1 MDPSR
6 SDPIVQAMTRAAGSS
21 EPVTRGTAGA
31 RAVPPPWTRQAPE
44 GGAPS
49 LDDETTVRLG
59 LQRSAPGTRR
69 RHLFRVVRR
78 FAVLVIA
85 DLAAYGVMRELLR
98 AVRDQAVAGTSL
110 AASLRL
116 VAPPG
121 MLNGTQYAFALLL
134 GLLVTGNY
142 GRGGDRRR
150 DPRRLFLACA
160 LATALPLWMRMWTDG
175 VGAVLAQYALTTLLV
190 WVGLVI
196 ERLTLD
202 RLVVWV
208 APPANHAARTLLVGN
223 PEHCRE
229 AERSPALSPEA
240 GYRSV
245 GIVDVK
251 VPPTPEALGH
261 VGDFARLLQRS
272 RAETVV
278 LCGTVPEG
286 RLEEVVDATL
296 TAGCQ
301 LLSVPRQFGL
311 LGVEPDVMSYAGY
324 YLIELSTPSLRGWQ
338 LFFKRLFDLVAA
350 TVALVVTAPL
360 TVIVAAAIRLD
371 SPGPVFFRQE
381 RLGLGGRP
389 FRVWKFRTMVAGAS
403 DAAHRD
409 LVTRMLRSDGAATAH
424 TAEDGAKVYKLVKD
438 DRVTRVG
445 AWLRRLSLDELPQL
459 FNVVAGEMSLV
470 GPRPPLAYEAEQYDR
485 WQYGRLGV
493 RPGITGLWQVSGR
506 NLLSYR
512 QMCELDM
519 EYVHR
524 WSLWLDMRI
533 LLRTIPV
540 VLFNSGRAA

>member
-1 MDPSR
+1 MT
-6 SDPIVQAMTRAAGSS
+6 QAAASA
-21 EPVTRGTAGA
+21 EPVARGAPPA
-31 RAVPPPWTRQAPE
+31 RALPSPRLQ
-44 GGAPS
+44 GAPDGGGS
-49 LDDETTVRLG
+49 ALDDETTVRLG

-78 FAVLVIA
+78 FAVLVVA
-85 DLAAYGVMRELLR
+85 DLATYGVMRELLR
-98 AVRDQAVAGTSL
+98 ALRDQAVAG
-110 AASLRL
+110 AAAADSLRL
-116 VAPPG
+116 LTPRG
-121 MLNGTQYAFALLL
+121 MLNGTQYAFALIIS
-134 GLLVTGNY
+134 LLVTGNY

-175 VGAVLAQYALTTLLV
+175 VEGVLAQYVLTTALV
-190 WVGLVI
+190 WLGLVF

-202 RLVVWV
+202 RLVVRV
-208 APPANHAARTLLVGN
+208 APPANHAARTLLVGR

-245 GIVDVK
+245 GIVDVR
-251 VPPTPEALGH
+251 VPPAPEALGH
-261 VGDFARLLQRS
+261 VGEFARVLHQA

-278 LCGTVPEG
+278 LCGTLPDG

-311 LGVEPDVMSYAGY
+311 LGVEPGVMSYAGY

-338 LFFKRLFDLVAA
+338 LFFKRLFDLVAG
-350 TVALVVTAPL
+350 TLTLLVTAPL
-360 TVIVAAAIRLD
+360 MLIVAAALKLD
-371 SPGPVFFRQE
+371 SRGPVFFRQE
-381 RLGLGGRP
+381 RLGLGGRV

-409 LVTRMLRSDGAATAH
+409 LITRMLAGDPADTAH
-424 TAEDGAKVYKLVKD
+424 TAQDGAKVYKLVRD

-445 AWLRRLSLDELPQL
+445 SWLRRLSLDELPQL
-459 FNVVAGEMSLV
+459 FNVLAGHMSLV
-470 GPRPPLAYEAEQYDR
+470 GPRPPLAYEAEQYDH
-485 WQYGRLGV
+485 WQYGRLRV

-524 WSLWLDMRI
+524 WSLWLDLKI

>member
-6 SDPIVQAMTRAAGSS
+6 SDTIAQAMTRAAGSA
-21 EPVTRGTAGA
+21 EPVVRVAQGA
-31 RAVPPPWTRQAPE
+31 PGVAATLPRAQAAS
-44 GGAPS
+44 GGAAQ
-49 LDDETTVRLG
+49 DDETTVRLG

-69 RHLFRVVRR
+69 RHLFRVIRR
-78 FAVLVIA
+78 FMVLVVA
-85 DLAAYGVMRELLR
+85 DLAAFGVMRELLR
-98 AVRDQAVAGTSL
+98 SLRDQAALGGTL
-110 AASLRL
+110 AASLREL
-116 VAPPG
+116 APRG
-121 MLNGTQYAFALLL
+121 MLNGTQYAFALVI

-175 VGAVLAQYALTTLLV
+175 VGEVLTQYVLTTALV
-190 WVGLVI
+190 WVGLVM

-202 RLVVWV
+202 RLVVRV
-208 APPANHAARTLLVGN
+208 APPANHAARTLLVGR
-223 PEHCRE
+223 PEHCHE

-245 GIVDVK
+245 GIVDVR
-251 VPPTPEALGH
+251 VPPAPEALGH
-261 VGDFARLLQRS
+261 VGEFARVLHHA

-278 LCGTVPEG
+278 LCGTLPDG

-311 LGVEPDVMSYAGY
+311 LGVEPGVMSYAGY

-338 LFFKRLFDLVAA
+338 LFFKRLFDLVAG
-350 TVALVVTAPL
+350 TLTLLVTAPL
-360 TVIVAAAIRLD
+360 MLVVAAAIKLD
-371 SPGPVFFRQE
+371 SRGPVFFRQE
-381 RLGLGGRP
+381 RLGLGGRM
-389 FRVWKFRTMVAGAS
+389 FRVWKFRTMVEGAS

-409 LVTRMLRSDGAATAH
+409 LITRMLAGDPSNTAH
-424 TAEDGAKVYKLVKD
+424 TAQDGAKVYKLVRD

-445 AWLRRLSLDELPQL
+445 GWLRRLSLDELPQL
-459 FNVVAGEMSLV
+459 FNVIAGHMSLV

-485 WQYGRLGV
+485 WQYGRLRV

-524 WSLWLDMRI
+524 WSLWLDLKI
-533 LLRTIPV
+533 LLRTVPV

>member
-6 SDPIVQAMTRAAGSS
+6 SDPVSRAMTQAAGSA
-21 EPVTRGTAGA
+21 EPAAAA
-31 RAVPPPWTRQAPE
+31 RTFPPPRPRVPRE
-44 GGAPS
+44 SGGRP

-78 FAVLVIA
+78 FAVLVVS
-85 DLAAYGVMRELLR
+85 DLAAYGVMRALLR
-98 AVRDQAVAGTSL
+98 SVRDYTVAGTVAADSVRAL
-110 AASLRL
+110 APR
-116 VAPPG
+116 G
-121 MLNGTQYAFALLL
+121 MLNGTQYAFALVLS
-134 GLLVTGNY
+134 LLVTGNY

-150 DPRRLFLACA
+150 DPRRLFLGCA

-175 VGAVLAQYALTTLLV
+175 VEGVLAQYALTTVLV
-190 WVGLVI
+190 WVGLLM

-202 RLVVWV
+202 RLVVRV
-208 APPANHAARTLLVGN
+208 APPANHAARTLLVGR

-251 VPPTPEALGH
+251 VPPAPEALGH
-261 VGDFARLLQRS
+261 VGDFARLLQRA

-278 LCGTVPEG
+278 LCGTLPEG

-311 LGVEPDVMSYAGY
+311 LGVEPGVMSYAGY

-338 LFFKRLFDLVAA
+338 LFFKRMFDLVSAA
-350 TVALVVTAPL
+350 AALVVTAPL
-360 TVIVAAAIRLD
+360 TLVIAAAIKLD
-371 SPGPVFFRQE
+371 SRGPVFFRQE
-381 RLGLGGRP
+381 RLGLGGRL

-409 LVTRMLRSDGAATAH
+409 LITRMMAGDPADTAH
-424 TAEDGAKVYKLVKD
+424 TAEDGSKVYKLVKD

-445 AWLRRLSLDELPQL
+445 RWLRRLSLDELPQL
-459 FNVVAGEMSLV
+459 FNVIAGQMSLV

-485 WQYGRLGV
+485 WQYGRLRV

-533 LLRTIPV
+533 LLRTVPV